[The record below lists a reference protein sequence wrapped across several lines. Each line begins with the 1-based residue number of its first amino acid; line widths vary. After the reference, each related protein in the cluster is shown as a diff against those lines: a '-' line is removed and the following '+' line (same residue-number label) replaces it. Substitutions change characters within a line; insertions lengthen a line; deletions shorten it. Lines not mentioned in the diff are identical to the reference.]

1 MARKKKKIV
10 KKQKLLKQKKFL
22 ISRTYRVSIR
32 EGIFAQIYGNLA
44 NIGSSFI
51 TKFMVLLGATPM
63 QFSILSSLGQ
73 VSAVF
78 QPLGVALTHRLK
90 KRKKVCIW
98 VTGIGRFLSF
108 FIGAAWFF
116 SDKRIG
122 IIYLLGLL
130 FVSAGLQAIGG
141 NIWIA
146 WVSDLIPANIRGRF
160 FARRNQILAF
170 AGLIVGY
177 FFGYCTDLFEKGGS
191 FLSRFF
197 HNPGVIFNPQ
207 NQPLFLILVF
217 IIATVLGIIGLF
229 ILSKQPDRRYR
240 VQSDWALREKFSEA
254 FRNKNFRSLL
264 LFGIWWMLATGVGS
278 AFWGPF
284 MLKKLQMSMIQLQI
298 YNTLSI
304 VSSLLAY
311 SFWGKFIDQY
321 GNKTAMS
328 ICVALGG
335 FNPMLWLFVTPQNY
349 SLLWFEALS
358 SGFMWA
364 GNAVA
369 TTNFSL
375 AIAGKGK
382 EQTYSA
388 IYGALGGMAMMCSTL
403 LTGVFFPKPKQLAH
417 RLLEPEQV
425 VFGIGG
431 ILRWLSIIP
440 LLFIKERVYF
450 SGTRKHLYD

>member
-1 MARKKKKIV
+1 MASKKNKNTQKKN
-10 KKQKLLKQKKFL
+10 LLKQKKFL

-116 SDKRIG
+116 SDRRTG
-122 IIYLLGLL
+122 IIYLLVLL

-146 WVSDLIPANIRGRF
+146 WVSDLIPQNIRGRF
-160 FARRNQILAF
+160 FARRNQILSF
-170 AGLIVGY
+170 AGLIAGY
-177 FFGYCTDLFEKGGS
+177 FFGYCTDLFEKGGGPLAKL
-191 FLSRFF
+191 F
-197 HNPGVIFNPQ
+197 PGSGNIYNIH

-229 ILSKQPDRRYR
+229 ILNKQPDRKYR
-240 VQSDWALREKFSEA
+240 IQSDWALREKFSEA
-254 FRNKNFRSLL
+254 FGNKNFRSLL
-264 LFGIWWMLATGVGS
+264 FFGIWWMLATGVGS

-284 MLKKLQMSMIQLQI
+284 MLKKLQMSMLQLQI

-311 SFWGKFIDQY
+311 PFWGRFIDRY

-335 FNPMLWLFVTPQNY
+335 FNPMLWLFVTPEKF

-358 SGFMWA
+358 SGFMWS
-364 GNAVA
+364 GNAIA

-388 IYGALGGMAMMCSTL
+388 IYGALGGIAMMCSTL
-403 LTGVFFPKPKQLAH
+403 LTGVFFPAPQKLGNK
-417 RLLEPEQV
+417 LLEPEQV

-440 LLFIKERVYF
+440 LLFVREKVYF
-450 SGTRKHLYD
+450 IMNKRNK

>member
-1 MARKKKKIV
+1 LGRKKEKNT
-10 KKQKLLKQKKFL
+10 KKQNLIQQKKFL
-22 ISRTYRVSIR
+22 ISRTYRVSIK

-116 SDKRIG
+116 SDRRMG
-122 IIYLLGLL
+122 IIYLLVLL

-146 WVSDLIPANIRGRF
+146 WVSDLIPQTIRGRF

-170 AGLIVGY
+170 AGLIAGY
-177 FFGYCTDLFEKGGS
+177 FFGYCTDLFEKNGG
-191 FLSRFF
+191 LLARFF
-197 HNPGVIFNPQ
+197 PNPVVIFNPQ
-207 NQPLFLILVF
+207 NQPFFLILVF
-217 IIATVLGIIGLF
+217 IIATILGIISLI
-229 ILSKQPDRRYR
+229 ILNKQPDRKYR

-264 LFGIWWMLATGVGS
+264 FFGIWWMLATGVGS

-284 MLKKLQMSMIQLQI
+284 MLKKLQMSMIQLQT

-304 VSSLLAY
+304 ISSLLAY
-311 SFWGKFIDQY
+311 SFWGKFIDRY

-335 FNPMLWLFVTPQNY
+335 FNPMLWLFLTPQNF

-358 SGFMWA
+358 SGFMWS
-364 GNAVA
+364 GNAIA

-388 IYGALGGMAMMCSTL
+388 IYGALGGIAMMCSTL
-403 LTGVFFPKPKQLAH
+403 LTGVFFPAPQKLGN
-417 RLLEPEQV
+417 RWLEPEQV

-440 LLFIKERVYF
+440 LLFVREKVY
-450 SGTRKHLYD
+450 SGMKKKYN

>member
-1 MARKKKKIV
+1 LGRKKEKNT
-10 KKQKLLKQKKFL
+10 KKQNLIQQKKFL
-22 ISRTYRVSIR
+22 ISRTYRVSIK

-116 SDKRIG
+116 SDRRMG
-122 IIYLLGLL
+122 IIYLLVLL

-146 WVSDLIPANIRGRF
+146 WVSDLIPQTIRGRF

-170 AGLIVGY
+170 AGLIAGY
-177 FFGYCTDLFEKGGS
+177 FFGYCTDLFEKNGG
-191 FLSRFF
+191 LLARFIP
-197 HNPGVIFNPQ
+197 NPVVIFNPQ
-207 NQPLFLILVF
+207 NQPFFLILVF
-217 IIATVLGIIGLF
+217 IIATILGIISLF
-229 ILSKQPDRRYR
+229 ILNKQPDRKYR

-264 LFGIWWMLATGVGS
+264 FFGIWWMLATGVGS

-284 MLKKLQMSMIQLQI
+284 MLKKLQMSMIQLQT

-304 VSSLLAY
+304 ISSLLAY
-311 SFWGKFIDQY
+311 SFWGKFIDRY

-335 FNPMLWLFVTPQNY
+335 FNPMLWLFLTPQNF

-358 SGFMWA
+358 SGFMWS
-364 GNAVA
+364 GNAIA

-388 IYGALGGMAMMCSTL
+388 IYGALGGIAMMCSTL
-403 LTGVFFPKPKQLAH
+403 LTGVFFPAPQKLGN
-417 RLLEPEQV
+417 RWLEPEQV

-440 LLFIKERVYF
+440 LLFVREKVY
-450 SGTRKHLYD
+450 SGMKKKYN